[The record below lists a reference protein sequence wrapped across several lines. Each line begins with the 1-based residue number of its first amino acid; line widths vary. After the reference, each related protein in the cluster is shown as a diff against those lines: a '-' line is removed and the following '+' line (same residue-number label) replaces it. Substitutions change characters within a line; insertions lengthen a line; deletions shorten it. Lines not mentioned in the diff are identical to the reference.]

1 MTQRTNKASNKR
13 AFKLGLKNIREAEDS
28 IEEEDIP
35 VESDETD
42 VSDVDGEDVGETIVE
57 LVKSYADKFTN
68 DQKEAISSVVSDTSD
83 SDEDDLDENVIR
95 EDEELED
102 SEEEEDSD
110 SEGDEDLDE
119 DEDDSLTE
127 SRARKIRE
135 ARARV
140 RRNIARRKMMEAR
153 KLRMARR
160 AAMNESIRNKRISE
174 SRAAKVASLRRRIAA
189 RRAALSERV

>member
-1 MTQRTNKASNKR
+1 MAQRTNKASNKR

-42 VSDVDGEDVGETIVE
+42 VGVGEDIGETIVE
-57 LVKSYADKFTN
+57 LVKSYADKFT
-68 DQKEAISSVVSDTSD
+68 DEQKEAIASVTSD
-83 SDEDDLDENVIR
+83 SDESSEEDDLDENVIR
-95 EDEELED
+95 EDEDSEDED
-102 SEEEEDSD
+102 S
-110 SEGDEDLDE
+110 EDLDE
-119 DEDDSLTE
+119 DEEDSLTE

-153 KLRMARR
+153 KLKMARR
-160 AAMNESIRNKRISE
+160 AAMNESIRNRRISE
-174 SRAAKVASLRRRIAA
+174 SRAAKVASLRRRLAA
-189 RRAALSERV
+189 RKAALSERV

>member
-1 MTQRTNKASNKR
+1 MMAQRTNKASNKR

-42 VSDVDGEDVGETIVE
+42 VGVGEDIGETIVE
-57 LVKSYADKFTN
+57 LVKSYADKFT
-68 DQKEAISSVVSDTSD
+68 DEQKEAIASVTSD
-83 SDEDDLDENVIR
+83 SDESSEEDDLDENVIR
-95 EDEELED
+95 EDEDSEDED
-102 SEEEEDSD
+102 SE
-110 SEGDEDLDE
+110 DEDLDE
-119 DEDDSLTE
+119 DEEDSLTE

-153 KLRMARR
+153 KLKMARR
-160 AAMNESIRNKRISE
+160 AAMNEAIRNRRISE
-174 SRAAKVASLRRRIAA
+174 SRAAKVASLRRRLAA
-189 RRAALSERV
+189 RKAAFSERV

>member
-1 MTQRTNKASNKR
+1 MAQRTNKASNKR

-42 VSDVDGEDVGETIVE
+42 VGVGEDIGETIVE
-57 LVKSYADKFTN
+57 LVKSYADKFT
-68 DQKEAISSVVSDTSD
+68 DEQKEAIASVTSD
-83 SDEDDLDENVIR
+83 SDESSEEDDLDENVIR
-95 EDEELED
+95 EDEDSEDED
-102 SEEEEDSD
+102 SEDE
-110 SEGDEDLDE
+110 DEDLDE
-119 DEDDSLTE
+119 DEEDSLTE

-153 KLRMARR
+153 KLKMARR
-160 AAMNESIRNKRISE
+160 AAMNESIRNRRISE
-174 SRAAKVASLRRRIAA
+174 SRAAKVASLRRRLAA
-189 RRAALSERV
+189 RKAALSERV